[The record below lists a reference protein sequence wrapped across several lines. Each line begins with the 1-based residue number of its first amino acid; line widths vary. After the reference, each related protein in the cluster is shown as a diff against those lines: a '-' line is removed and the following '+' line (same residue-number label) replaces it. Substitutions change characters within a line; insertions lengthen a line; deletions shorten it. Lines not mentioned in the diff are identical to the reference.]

1 MHEEVGL
8 ESEKDAW
15 MDGFGKRKG
24 RGNIW
29 EQQIPADLPIF
40 FDYLRMPAAA
50 TCLPGGITAMFNI
63 TPTKAS
69 GDQFGKLLAPFFVLL
84 SV

>member
-1 MHEEVGL
+1 MG
-8 ESEKDAW
+8 A
-15 MDGFGKRKG
+15 
-24 RGNIW
+24 
-29 EQQIPADLPIF
+29 ADPSGPPS

-50 TCLPGGITAMFNI
+50 TCLPGENTAMFNI

-69 GDQFGKLLAPFFVLL
+69 RDQFGKLLAPFFVLL